1 MDIETIL
8 SSLEEEVRRWRG
20 LAALECE
27 AILRDASLQK
37 AAALSAAIL
46 LVGRLDSLD
55 GAGRHSIPATAIE
68 PALTGEWIPQR
79 FQNWT
84 GKEIQP

>member
-27 AILRDASLQK
+27 AVLRDAYLQK

-55 GAGRHSIPATAIE
+55 SAGQHSIPAATIE
-68 PALTGEWIPQR
+68 PALTGEMAPQR
-79 FQNWT
+79 VHFWT